1 MTLAM
6 DRESFIVQAG
16 GRRPAEPGAVT
27 IAGDSALAEKILDA
41 LATTP

>member
-1 MTLAM
+1 M

-16 GRRPAEPGAVT
+16 GRRPAEPGAVSVE
-27 IAGDSALAEKILDA
+27 GDAVLAEQILDA